1 MNSIASNLERVRSQI
16 ADACTG
22 AKRDPGEVALMA
34 VSKTQPAEAIAA
46 AWAAG
51 QRLFGEN
58 RVQEWQA
65 KQPQVAL
72 LLEHLAAPQD
82 RQGFEKPTD
91 FGSKADTGD
100 RSGSVG
106 SWFPALTLP
115 SVQDLASGASLAAA
129 EPVSGLPLCAHLIGP
144 LQSNKTARAAAI
156 FDAVD
161 TLDSLKTAERLNA
174 AARALGKTL
183 RVFLEVKLSP
193 EATKHGLEPVELPG
207 LLAALQA
214 LRQLEIHGLMTVPPW
229 SQDPE
234 TARPYFRRLR
244 QLRDENLDLCPT
256 LTELSMGMSGDFVV
270 AIEEGST
277 MVRLGT
283 AIFGRRSYP

>member
-1 MNSIASNLERVRSQI
+1 RLTAATLKAGSTPETMNSIASNLERVRSQI

-58 RVQEWQA
+58 RVQEWQS
-65 KQPQVAL
+65 KLPQLAL
-72 LLEHLAAPQD
+72 LLGQKASPAEDA
-82 RQGFEKPTD
+82 
-91 FGSKADTGD
+91 GSGD
-100 RSGSVG
+100 STTA
-106 SWFPALTLP
+106 ALTP
-115 SVQDLASGASLAAA
+115 PGGPDPASGISLAVA
-129 EPVSGLPLCAHLIGP
+129 EPTTGLPLCIHLIGP
-144 LQSNKTARAAAI
+144 LQNNKTARGAAI

-193 EATKHGLEPVELPG
+193 EATKRGLAPEELPG
-207 LLAALQA
+207 LLAALQP
-214 LRQLEIHGLMTVPPW
+214 LRQINVRGLMTVPPW